1 MFQFAINTQLIADHR
16 RSDLGDQFLGILASR
31 QPTGIVHPM
40 GMVHPTFKLSAP
52 ARDPLPGGI

>member
-1 MFQFAINTQLIADHR
+1 MGVQQAMALKDY
-16 RSDLGDQFLGILASR
+16 LGDQFLGILASR

-52 ARDPLPGGI
+52 ARDPLPPPAGI